1 MYLIS
6 LAGFC
11 SCSQTEWS
19 STIFLHCV
27 SINSPPIVPVFPFF
41 AHLSAAEAQVWNM
54 RARERPT
61 LDATAI
67 NLLGT
72 EREGVLPLEM
82 GGDA

>member
-1 MYLIS
+1 M
-6 LAGFC
+6 
-11 SCSQTEWS
+11 Q
-19 STIFLHCV
+19 
-27 SINSPPIVPVFPFF
+27 
-41 AHLSAAEAQVWNM
+41 
-54 RARERPT
+54 ARERPT